1 MGRDEK
7 HGSETAPVDF
17 PEQVTVAWDTR
28 GVFNDPELA
37 SWGWDLVRKALRL
50 DDRAG
55 QAEAAAPASSEPAER

>member
-7 HGSETAPVDF
+7 HGGESAPVDF
-17 PEQVTVAWDTR
+17 PEPVTVAWDTR

-50 DDRAG
+50 DDRA
-55 QAEAAAPASSEPAER
+55 EEAPASPAAEPAER